1 MQDVTTET
9 PCLTRGQRAGLWLAV
24 GLVVAG
30 MLIGFTSSFITL
42 AAAASGQ
49 GWRYPA
55 LLPLSVDSGIL
66 AYVLLDHLAIGLGAK
81 SRWLHLVAWALAAFT
96 VWANAAVAPAHGL
109 TWRVIHAAM
118 PALWVLGVEALRF
131 TWRRLHAAQAQGRDS
146 IPLARW
152 LLAPKGTFLLWR
164 RMVLWQENSY
174 ARALGREQVRRQ
186 AVARLRAEHGPSWRT
201 AADQSVVWQLT
212 TGIDVEG
219 AADTVRKALAAPVA
233 GAAVDAA
240 AVRAAARNAPPPA
253 APAATGTVDRPA
265 AHAAKGSAGAVKR
278 VQRKGAGKSSDDD
291 IRNAIRE
298 MYEGAEPVTKYRVMK
313 TLSMGND
320 RAGRLLAEV
329 AAERP
334 SLSVAG

>member
-1 MQDVTTET
+1 MTDA
-9 PCLTRGQRAGLWLAV
+9 PSLTRGQRAGLWLAV

-42 AAAASGQ
+42 AAAASRQ
-49 GWRYPA
+49 DWRYPA

-66 AYVLLDHLAIGLGAK
+66 AYVLLDHLAIGLGSK

-131 TWRRLHAAQAQGRDS
+131 TWRRLHAMKAQGRDS

-152 LLAPKGTFLLWR
+152 LLAPAGTFLLWR

-174 ARALGREQVRRQ
+174 ARALGREQLRRQ
-186 AVARLRAEHGPSWRT
+186 AVARLRAEHGTSWRK

-219 AADTVRKALAAPVA
+219 AADAVGKALAAPVVSA
-233 GAAVDAA
+233 PAVPAASV
-240 AVRAAARNAPPPA
+240 PA
-253 APAATGTVDRPA
+253 APAAPRNAAPSATGNATGTEGRA
-265 AHAAKGSAGAVKR
+265 ATRTASAIRKVKR
-278 VQRKGAGKSSDDD
+278 QGAGKSSDDD

-334 SLSVAG
+334 SLAVAR